1 MLSNWLVRMPL
12 SLCRSL
18 HLTSVLWLHMQEQQ
32 PAVAG
37 SVERAMSLLAEVERA
52 ALLSEERAKQQD
64 RRPLELHV
72 GGRAGRTGSA
82 KSGRRAAARQA
93 PYQPR
98 RATQQLPVGGGQLLP
113 AVHTARRALPLV
125 DIPLPPRAAGGGL
138 QQAAPPQIR
147 RVASLSAADALAS
160 LSSLSSA
167 SASSAST
174 VGAPIAAPPPLA
186 LQPAFDRA
194 PAAAAAAPTLAPAA
208 PAPSAAAAVPRD
220 SALQRC
226 DAAAVAFLLS
236 LSPTNSPALDSLT
249 SELLATP
256 ATPITTFTLGPPAA
270 RRPSGSAGSSLL
282 GVPNRSCRRA
292 PRGMQAA

>member
-125 DIPLPPRAAGGGL
+125 DIPLPPRAASYPSRR
-138 QQAAPPQIR
+138 QIARPPL
-147 RVASLSAADALAS
+147 V
-160 LSSLSSA
+160 SSA
-167 SASSAST
+167 TRSP
-174 VGAPIAAPPPLA
+174 GR
-186 LQPAFDRA
+186 QR
-194 PAAAAAAPTLAPAA
+194 
-208 PAPSAAAAVPRD
+208 PR
-220 SALQRC
+220 
-226 DAAAVAFLLS
+226 
-236 LSPTNSPALDSLT
+236 PN
-249 SELLATP
+249 
-256 ATPITTFTLGPPAA
+256 GP
-270 RRPSGSAGSSLL
+270 GTG
-282 GVPNRSCRRA
+282 
-292 PRGMQAA
+292 